1 MNINDVVRLNIVELN
16 QNGHG
21 IAYYNGLSIII
32 PNTLPNEV
40 IDAKIVEIASKM
52 ANAQVVN
59 LVQASNLR
67 INPPCQYFTR
77 CGGCSIQHLSNHGEY
92 KHFLLKQALTEL
104 NFNAILHPI
113 IQIAE
118 STRRRVNFKV
128 SNKRLSLTQ
137 YRSNITLAIGNCLL
151 LENKINNLIVPINKL
166 INKLDV
172 LIESLSITSSDT
184 GIELLFHSNQKSSL
198 TCDLSLAEFAKVENI
213 ARIAWQNSS
222 HTPYSIIQYSPMQ
235 LIINQVRID
244 LPINSFLQV
253 SKDSTKLM
261 GDIILNHLETGKT
274 ILELYCGCGSFS
286 IPISSKGSVFAIEGS
301 EEAIIALNK
310 AALNY
315 NLPIKAIKQ
324 DLYQNPLLSKE
335 INKYSQVVINPPRN
349 GATPQ
354 IRQIS
359 QAYSVKTVILISCS
373 LINFIRDAKILLDTG
388 FSLVEVYSI
397 DQFLYTTHLEI
408 IGIFKRP

>member
-1 MNINDVVRLNIVELN
+1 MNINDIVRLNIAELN

-32 PNTLPNEV
+32 PNTLPNEI
-40 IDAKIVEIASKM
+40 IDAKIVEIASKI
-52 ANAQVVN
+52 ANAQLVN

-113 IQIAE
+113 IQIAKN
-118 STRRRVNFKV
+118 TRRRISFKV

-137 YRSNITLAIGNCLL
+137 YRSNITLAISNCLL
-151 LENKINNLIVPINKL
+151 LENKINNLIAPINKL

-172 LIESLSITSSDT
+172 LIESLSITNSDT

-198 TCDLSLAEFAKVENI
+198 TCDLALAEFAKVENI
-213 ARIAWQNSS
+213 ARIAWQISS
-222 HTPYSIIQYSPMQ
+222 HPPYCIIQYSTIQ

-253 SKDSTKLM
+253 SKESTKLM
-261 GDIILNHLETGKT
+261 GDIILNHLEAGKA
-274 ILELYCGCGSFS
+274 ILELYCGCGSFT
-286 IPISSKGSVFAIEGS
+286 IPISSKGPVFAIEGS

-310 AALNY
+310 AASNY
-315 NLPIKAIKQ
+315 SLPIKAIKQ